1 MPSTTPTHGHFALSP
16 VSLALWEPQLHLRSH
31 GKIGDCEQS
40 TYADIL
46 WARHAIFLPHERL
59 LKRMGTFLTLC
70 SKRSAGE
77 HVEITEEPIGAWLL
91 FNRKPIISCDRTTPK
106 RVIYSFPMFLICTLW
121 KTDSK
126 SLLRVWK
133 KIRKKASETTVFYAV
148 FR

>member
-1 MPSTTPTHGHFALSP
+1 MITKANKDIAS
-16 VSLALWEPQLHLRSH
+16 
-31 GKIGDCEQS
+31 
-40 TYADIL
+40 YADIL
-46 WARHAIFLPHERL
+46 WARHAIFLPHECL

-91 FNRKPIISCDRTTPK
+91 FNRKPIISCNRTTPK
-106 RVIYSFPMFLICTLW
+106 RVISFSHVSYYLW

-133 KIRKKASETTVFYAV
+133 KLRKKSSKTTVTVFYAV